1 MTMLPSRLAACA
13 LAAFAAQGADLQF
26 LKELVEIPSSS
37 IDYPQVNRA
46 MRAMKSYLEA
56 RGLFCSVETDGAGRE
71 LLFAATKPG
80 KVQDYVLSAHL
91 DVVPASYEGQY
102 SFKDDNGRLT
112 GRGVGDDKGGSLAV
126 AQSLVALAGKD
137 VSVGCIFGADE
148 ELGGFTTTWM
158 VEEKGYRPRRM
169 VIVVDSAYAKI
180 GYATKGQLMVKAT
193 LKGKGGHSSAP
204 WKCEDLITRLSAAV
218 VKIEEEWYRRHPL
231 ADGVDHWS
239 DVLTPTI
246 IKSEGTALNRIPSE
260 VWVNFNLRSVRP
272 EAKDECIQLIKDVTK
287 GEVEIVRYSPPCV
300 SDGNNPFV
308 QRLKKS
314 MEAELKAPVPLERM
328 PFATDARCFVSCGVP
343 VVNIG
348 HDHGDSHGAT
358 EWATADSIDVVTRY
372 LAAFFAGEYGLK

>member
-1 MTMLPSRLAACA
+1 M
-13 LAAFAAQGADLQF
+13 
-26 LKELVEIPSSS
+26 
-37 IDYPQVNRA
+37 
-46 MRAMKSYLEA
+46 
-56 RGLFCSVETDGAGRE
+56 
-71 LLFAATKPG
+71 
-80 KVQDYVLSAHL
+80 
-91 DVVPASYEGQY
+91 
-102 SFKDDNGRLT
+102 
-112 GRGVGDDKGGSLAV
+112 GDDKGGSLAV
-126 AQSLVALAGKD
+126 AQALVALAGKD
-137 VSVGCIFGADE
+137 VSVGCNFGADE

-169 VIVVDSAYAKI
+169 VIVVDSAYGKI

-272 EAKDECIQLIKDVTK
+272 EAKDECVQLIKEVTK

-308 QRLKKS
+308 QRLKKTPAWANLLIVITADHGINNGS
-314 MEAELKAPVPLERM
+314 IDQSTPLQKNHIPMLWIGGAVMEPRTIDVLCNQSDLAATLLGQMELPHDDFTFSRDVVSEAYVYPTAVHNYYNAQWLIDSTGHALYDFDAQRFIVSET
-328 PFATDARCFVSCGVP
+328 TDADRLLRVSKAMLQLTTQRL
-343 VVNIG
+343 
-348 HDHGDSHGAT
+348 S
-358 EWATADSIDVVTRY
+358 SQ
-372 LAAFFAGEYGLK
+372 